1 MLELVK
7 GFPDHVVAVR
17 AIAQVTRD
25 DYHTVLVPAV
35 EGALQHHAKLRLYY
49 MIGHEFTGFD
59 PGAAWEDFKVGMEH
73 LTRWERIAVVTD
85 VDWMQHTI
93 KAFGFVMPGEMRVFP
108 SANDAEARTWIA
120 SG

>member
-17 AIAQVTRD
+17 AIALVTRD
-25 DYHTVLVPAV
+25 DYHSVLVPAV
-35 EGALQHHAKLRLYY
+35 EEALRHHDKLRLYY

>member
-1 MLELVK
+1 MIELVK

-25 DYHTVLVPAV
+25 DYHSVLVPAV
-35 EGALQHHAKLRLYY
+35 EEALQHHDKVRLYY
-49 MIGHEFTGFD
+49 MIGHEFSGID
-59 PGAAWEDFKVGMEH
+59 PGAAWEDLKVGVEH

-85 VDWMQHTI
+85 VDWI
-93 KAFGFVMPGEMRVFP
+93 KHMVRAFSFLMPAEVRVFATA
-108 SANDAEARTWIA
+108 SDAEARTWIA

>member
-1 MLELVK
+1 MLELVR

-25 DYHTVLVPAV
+25 DYHAVLVPAV
-35 EGALQHHAKLRLYY
+35 EEALQHHDKLRLYY
-49 MIGHEFTGFD
+49 LIGHEFSGID

-73 LTRWERIAVVTD
+73 LTRWERIAIVTD
-85 VDWMQHTI
+85 LEWIQQFI
-93 KAFGFVMPGEMRVFP
+93 KAFSFFMLAEVRVFP
-108 SANDAEARTWIA
+108 TANDAEARTWIA